1 LALKAKHE
9 QEKDRF
15 ESEIKKLQEKLNEK
29 DEVIEFDD
37 KSIMRSEMDM
47 KKGAAG
53 QKAEFSNPTTI
64 LKKRLNKLIA
74 VIPSINS
81 NRRIKKRKS

>member
-1 LALKAKHE
+1 
-9 QEKDRF
+9 
-15 ESEIKKLQEKLNEK
+15 LQEKLNEK

-47 KKGAAG
+47 KKGATG

-74 VIPSINS
+74 VNHSHNS
-81 NRRIKKRKS
+81 NRLIKKRRN